1 MSAAAAGFRA
11 KYEAA
16 AARNS
21 SLLCV
26 GLDPDPARMPAGVGS
41 VEFLRAI
48 IDATADLVCCYKPN
62 AAFFEVNG
70 EDGAR
75 ELRAVIEAVP
85 DGVPVVLDAK
95 RGDIGNTAAFY
106 ARAAFE
112 RLGADGVTLNPY
124 LGEDALEPFFAYED
138 RHSFVLCR
146 TSNPS
151 ASDFQE
157 LAVGDG
163 GRPLYEHV
171 AIRAKGWNR
180 RGNVGLVVGATSP
193 TEAARI
199 RELCPEMLLLVPG
212 VGAQQGDL
220 PAAVRATIDAA
231 GGGALINASRAVL
244 YAGEG
249 GDDYAGAARSA
260 AGALRD
266 AINATRGARG

>member
-11 KYEAA
+11 KYEDA

-26 GLDPDPARMPAGVGS
+26 GLDPDPARMPAGVGN
-41 VEFLRAI
+41 VDFLRAI

-157 LAVGDG
+157 LAVGGG

-171 AIRAKGWNR
+171 AMRAKGWNR

-212 VGAQQGDL
+212 VGAQRGDL

-231 GGGALINASRAVL
+231 GGGALINVSRAVL

-249 GDDYAGAARSA
+249 GDDYASAARSA
-260 AGALRD
+260 AKALRD
-266 AINATRGARG
+266 AINAARGATG

>member
-1 MSAAAAGFRA
+1 MSAAGSRFRA
-11 KYEAA
+11 RYEAA
-16 AARNS
+16 VERNA

-26 GLDPDPARMPAGVGS
+26 GLDPDPARMPAGVRT
-41 VEFLRAI
+41 VDFLRAI

-70 EDGAR
+70 EDGAQ

-85 DGVPVVLDAK
+85 DDLPVLLDAK

-106 ARAAFE
+106 ARAVFE
-112 RLGADGVTLNPY
+112 RLGADGVTLSPY

-151 ASDFQE
+151 AADFQD

-171 AIRAKGWNR
+171 AMAARGWNR

-193 TEAARI
+193 AEAARI
-199 RELCPEMLLLVPG
+199 RDLCPQMLLLVPG
-212 VGAQQGDL
+212 VGAQAGDL
-220 PAAVRATIDAA
+220 PAAVRATVDAA
-231 GGGALINASRAVL
+231 GAGVLINASRGVL
-244 YAGEG
+244 YAADGR
-249 GDDYAGAARSA
+249 DDYAGAARSA
-260 AGALRD
+260 ARALRD
-266 AINATRGARG
+266 AINAARGVTG